1 MPPIPSTRAQ
11 RNGKLT
17 KKMVCAEAHSDVNG
31 QHQLLPTSISSP
43 PQANKSSRIRVVGSR
58 IYDSVNGKSCHQC
71 RQKTRDFVA
80 SCRNLKND
88 KPCSINYCFK
98 CLSNRYGEKAE
109 EMALLENWKCPKCRN
124 ICNCS
129 LCRKKIGCNPT
140 GMLVYTAKAIG
151 FSSVSEMLQAIDPD
165 SSCKNV
171 KDIVCSPSKESLVVS
186 PRKRGKENSF
196 DGKKD
201 SNLHPQTLML
211 SPDETKPKKIKR
223 EQLKEHDGNKDGGA
237 SLKKSSS
244 RRPSKDEVKADG
256 KEDDV
261 LQEKGCGA
269 SVSQKVSFDSNVIG
283 KKGEQGAKPNKV
295 GVLGEKGEE
304 GDCTTSQNM
313 GVLDSA
319 IIDNVGAKP
328 NEVVR
333 SHKVK
338 KHRMKFQKKEFD
350 VDVPMSR
357 DSNVIGDK
365 GEDGDCKTCQNV
377 GVLDNAIIDNAGAK
391 PNKVAKS
398 HKVRKHSMKFQL
410 KEFDVDVP
418 LPQGISLTTIAGI
431 ELSPED
437 VGHALQFL
445 EFCAAFGKV
454 FGLRKGQSESV
465 LQELVHGYNGPQGR
479 HSLTAQLHIKLLS
492 LILKDLGQHSQP
504 LTSTKGNNS
513 WLKALGKC
521 ISTSPCALK
530 ELPLDCFE
538 SGSDGYDML
547 DFSKKLRLL
556 NFLCDESLCTER
568 LRRYIDTQNSKFVEK
583 EKEAKEKVL
592 AAKDKTKR
600 MKQKLQDERV
610 KAIIAQNSTPLSISK
625 HEAVFSQIK
634 TEVEQAHAEMLEAIN
649 MLSKMKQRSDA
660 VRTESI
666 LLDVNGHS
674 FWRLKVYAGEPDI
687 LLRDMGTWIADAPDE
702 KWFSYDL
709 EQKDSI
715 EEYISL
721 REKKLRFHKVP
732 KMRPIESTE
741 AKSLHNSMNDL
752 ECPSKIEAAGAR
764 S

>member
-11 RNGKLT
+11 RKGKLT

-31 QHQLLPTSISSP
+31 QHQLLPASISSP

-140 GMLVYTAKAIG
+140 GMLVYTAKATG

-165 SSCKNV
+165 GSCKNV
-171 KDIVCSPSKESLVVS
+171 KDIVCSPSKESLIVS

-201 SNLHPQTLML
+201 SNLHPLKLML

-244 RRPSKDEVKADG
+244 RRPSKNEVKADG

-269 SVSQKVSFDSNVIG
+269 SVSQKVSLDSNVIG

-295 GVLGEKGEE
+295 GVLGNAIIDNVGAKPNKVVRSHKVKKHRMKLRRKEFDVDVPVSHDSNVTGEKGEE

-333 SHKVK
+333 SHKEI
-338 KHRMKFQKKEFD
+338 RGRWRLQ
-350 VDVPMSR
+350 
-357 DSNVIGDK
+357 
-365 GEDGDCKTCQNV
+365 TCQNV

-391 PNKVAKS
+391 PNN
-398 HKVRKHSMKFQL
+398 KVRKHSMKFQL

-445 EFCAAFGKV
+445 EFCAALESSTEPRAVTLIWPSMKAWTMSIANTDSSWGMLDSPCTILLLFCDTAYSDGFLVSGKGNQNLYYKNWYMAIMGPRATLSNCSTSYQIAVSDTKGLGTTLIIFKPFV
-454 FGLRKGQSESV
+454 FS
-465 LQELVHGYNGPQGR
+465 
-479 HSLTAQLHIKLLS
+479 
-492 LILKDLGQHSQP
+492 SQP

-538 SGSDGYDML
+538 SGSDGYDTL
-547 DFSKKLRLL
+547 DFSKRLRLL

-583 EKEAKEKVL
+583 EKAAKEKVL

-625 HEAVFSQIK
+625 HETVFSQIK
-634 TEVEQAHAEMLEAIN
+634 TEVEQAHSEMLEAIN
-649 MLSKMKQRSDA
+649 MLSK
-660 VRTESI
+660 
-666 LLDVNGHS
+666 
-674 FWRLKVYAGEPDI
+674 
-687 LLRDMGTWIADAPDE
+687 
-702 KWFSYDL
+702 
-709 EQKDSI
+709 
-715 EEYISL
+715 
-721 REKKLRFHKVP
+721 
-732 KMRPIESTE
+732 
-741 AKSLHNSMNDL
+741 SMF
-752 ECPSKIEAAGAR
+752 
-764 S
+764 

>member
-11 RNGKLT
+11 RKGKLT

-31 QHQLLPTSISSP
+31 QHQLLPASISSP

-140 GMLVYTAKAIG
+140 GMLVYTAKATG

-165 SSCKNV
+165 GSCKNV
-171 KDIVCSPSKESLVVS
+171 KDIVCSPSKV
-186 PRKRGKENSF
+186 
-196 DGKKD
+196 
-201 SNLHPQTLML
+201 
-211 SPDETKPKKIKR
+211 
-223 EQLKEHDGNKDGGA
+223 
-237 SLKKSSS
+237 
-244 RRPSKDEVKADG
+244 RPSKNEVKADG

-269 SVSQKVSFDSNVIG
+269 SVSQKVSLDSNVIG

-295 GVLGEKGEE
+295 GVLGNAIIDNVGAKPNKVVRSHKVKKHRMKLRRKEFDVDVPVSHDSNVTGEKGEE

-350 VDVPMSR
+350 VDVSMSC

-391 PNKVAKS
+391 PNN
-398 HKVRKHSMKFQL
+398 KVRKHSMKFQL

-445 EFCAAFGKV
+445 EFCAAFGK
-454 FGLRKGQSESV
+454 RIAS
-465 LQELVHGYNGPQGR
+465 
-479 HSLTAQLHIKLLS
+479 
-492 LILKDLGQHSQP
+492 
-504 LTSTKGNNS
+504 
-513 WLKALGKC
+513 
-521 ISTSPCALK
+521 K
-530 ELPLDCFE
+530 EDCFIFM
-538 SGSDGYDML
+538 S
-547 DFSKKLRLL
+547 
-556 NFLCDESLCTER
+556 
-568 LRRYIDTQNSKFVEK
+568 
-583 EKEAKEKVL
+583 EA
-592 AAKDKTKR
+592 
-600 MKQKLQDERV
+600 
-610 KAIIAQNSTPLSISK
+610 TPLMDC
-625 HEAVFSQIK
+625 H
-634 TEVEQAHAEMLEAIN
+634 L
-649 MLSKMKQRSDA
+649 DA
-660 VRTESI
+660 
-666 LLDVNGHS
+666 
-674 FWRLKVYAGEPDI
+674 Y
-687 LLRDMGTWIADAPDE
+687 IA
-702 KWFSYDL
+702 
-709 EQKDSI
+709 
-715 EEYISL
+715 
-721 REKKLRFHKVP
+721 
-732 KMRPIESTE
+732 
-741 AKSLHNSMNDL
+741 
-752 ECPSKIEAAGAR
+752 
-764 S
+764 

>member
-1 MPPIPSTRAQ
+1 MSLKQIWRESRRDGIVGELEVPKVQ
-11 RNGKLT
+11 KHL
-17 KKMVCAEAHSDVNG
+17 
-31 QHQLLPTSISSP
+31 QL
-43 PQANKSSRIRVVGSR
+43 Q
-58 IYDSVNGKSCHQC
+58 
-71 RQKTRDFVA
+71 FV
-80 SCRNLKND
+80 
-88 KPCSINYCFK
+88 
-98 CLSNRYGEKAE
+98 
-109 EMALLENWKCPKCRN
+109 
-124 ICNCS
+124 
-129 LCRKKIGCNPT
+129 
-140 GMLVYTAKAIG
+140 
-151 FSSVSEMLQAIDPD
+151 Q
-165 SSCKNV
+165 
-171 KDIVCSPSKESLVVS
+171 ESLIVS

-201 SNLHPQTLML
+201 SNLHPLKLML

-244 RRPSKDEVKADG
+244 RRPSKNEVKADG

-269 SVSQKVSFDSNVIG
+269 SVSQKVSLDSNVIG

-295 GVLGEKGEE
+295 GVLGNAIIDNVGAKPNKVVRSHKVKKHRMKLRRKEFDVDVPVSHDSNVTGEKGEE

-350 VDVPMSR
+350 VDVSMSC

-391 PNKVAKS
+391 PNN
-398 HKVRKHSMKFQL
+398 KVRKHSMKFQL

-538 SGSDGYDML
+538 SGSDGYDTL
-547 DFSKKLRLL
+547 DFSKRLRLL

-583 EKEAKEKVL
+583 EKAAKEKVL

-625 HEAVFSQIK
+625 HETVFSQIK
-634 TEVEQAHAEMLEAIN
+634 TEVEQAHSEMLEAIN

-721 REKKLRFHKVP
+721 REKKLRFHKIP

-752 ECPSKIEAAGAR
+752 ECPSKMEAADAR